1 MAESKLTKLKDGW
14 YEKITRNRARLKVK
28 IYDVAL
34 QSGEFDSREKA
45 LISSQRALYEPV
57 ASGQAKKR
65 SLVRYVYIARD
76 STSITKI
83 GMSRDVKARRRRNTD
98 RPKDLPVLASWR
110 FRSKSIGQKRERWA
124 QQRYQRYGGGG
135 GKEFF
140 RVSVEKVLRDLTRAW
155 GKPYFKAK
163 RKR

>member
-1 MAESKLTKLKDGW
+1 MAERELTKLKDGW

-34 QSGEFDSREKA
+34 RSGEFDSREKA
-45 LISSQRALYEPV
+45 LISSRRLLYEPV

-65 SLVRYVYIARD
+65 GPVRYVYIARD
-76 STSITKI
+76 SKNITKI

-98 RPKDLPVLASWR
+98 RPKDLPVLAVWR
-110 FRSKSIGQKRERWA
+110 FSSKNVAKKRETEA
-124 QQRYQRYGGGG
+124 HQRYQRYGGGG